1 MARAKANWR
10 RTATVAIAE
19 RSGNAKEERPIVV
32 DGTNTVRVLP
42 VEWHDDAVPER
53 FWKER
58 SDAYLLEPR
67 QGREWAKLIKAG
79 EMKEEERHQQALNES
94 SAQRLAMAK
103 EALAAQKLAIKQGT
117 VPPPQPLPPPKSP
130 TKSPPRP
137 TTVNGSCNGSY
148 ATQLL
153 SA

>member
-1 MARAKANWR
+1 MESFETIFNPGAMAVFKL
-10 RTATVAIAE
+10 VFIAFFCCHLF
-19 RSGNAKEERPIVV
+19 GCMWWLI
-32 DGTNTVRVLP
+32 
-42 VEWHDDAVPER
+42 
-53 FWKER
+53 
-58 SDAYLLEPR
+58 SDV
-67 QGREWAKLIKAG
+67 